1 MLNRIVIIGRLTR
14 DPELKTTTNG
24 TAVASF
30 TLALD
35 RTYKNANNERETD
48 FIPVVV
54 WRQQAE
60 TCAQYLSK
68 GKMAAV
74 EGRLQIRSY
83 EDKEGHKRT
92 AAEVVADNVRFLSP
106 KSEDSPAWSEN
117 SSAGGEGSPAWSE
130 NSPAGRE
137 NSSAWSESSPSAGE
151 REITLSDLN
160 DPNFPF

>member
-30 TLALD
+30 TLAVD

-60 TCAQYLSK
+60 TCARYLSQ

-74 EGRLQIRSY
+74 EGRLQLRSY

-106 KSEDSPAWSEN
+106 KSE
-117 SSAGGEGSPAWSE
+117 GSPAWS
-130 NSPAGRE
+130 E
-137 NSSAWSESSPSAGE
+137 NSSAWSESSPTRGENSSAWSENSPSAGE
-151 REITLSDLN
+151 RELPLSDLN